1 MSFAQHASV
10 KSMIQN
16 RFAAFRYGMTFL
28 QAIVAALF
36 LLPACTI
43 TRNYQKNKPHIYK
56 NTVNIVGG
64 DFTNEERNNLKARL
78 MGQLDDSIK
87 VVKKDIMF
95 VLSILKRP
103 RPYDSAYANA
113 SARNMKAALLHIG
126 YYGADV
132 GIVADTQRRAKFS
145 QVSVE
150 YNVKTGPVTRIDTFA
165 YTLNRPD
172 LQELALKNLD
182 ACFLKTGEPVTRE
195 KILAEIIRMVEI
207 YRNNGY
213 YKFSSD
219 DLKMQGDTSIE
230 ALTKIGED
238 PFENLQ
244 LLEEATRKRDKPG
257 IRLSMIMNPA
267 ADTLRLRKY
276 TINSVQ
282 VYPDYQGQQ
291 YNQEHYKHDTL
302 RNYDIFYDQKLFS
315 NNLLLRNLHI
325 RPGSLYSSSDN
336 NKTISAF
343 NKTGAWQNVSI
354 ITRDSADKLNMLLQL
369 TPAKKFGFE
378 ANVEASYSV
387 NSNTNNV
394 TVGNPGNQL
403 PLSANF
409 SLQNRNLGKQGVKMT
424 HAVRIGYEFN
434 LNANRSGTNQQISS
448 SEVSYTNTVSIPK
461 LVYPLSYLDESKL
474 AGYQSFISGN
484 IGNINRIDLFKMFSL
499 GIGMGWEFNINRNR
513 IVTIR
518 PINVEYSNLYDKTP
532 AFDSTLEQNPYLRY
546 SYNTSLIIGGS
557 LGITQK
563 MVNKRHPNRQYSITA
578 NIEESG
584 ALLFVLPLNTIG
596 NFKRD
601 LRQYIKWFV
610 EYVNTV
616 KWDKTSFAWRAFA
629 GFGIPIG
636 KSDSSLPFFKQYFG
650 GGPNSMR
657 GWPQRGIGP
666 GAKPL
671 TPYNNRTLNDR
682 TGDVR
687 LEFNAEYRY
696 NIMQIRPN
704 SIILRGALFADAGN
718 IWNFKNNQPERGY
731 DSLQFSLNPSRLY
744 KQMGLS
750 LGTGFRLDFDFFL
763 LRFDLGF
770 RFKRPD
776 LTVNNGWQIPEI
788 NFRNLFKKGEM
799 VPDPQN
805 PGNFINDE
813 RYRIWRYEN
822 FNFTIGLS
830 YPF

>member
-1 MSFAQHASV
+1 MNIS
-10 KSMIQN
+10 N
-16 RFAAFRYGMTFL
+16 RFAGFKYGTGQFAL
-28 QAIVAALF
+28 VLTAAV
-36 LLPACTI
+36 LLSSCTI
-43 TRNYQKNKPHIYK
+43 TRNYQKNRPHTFK
-56 NTVNIVGG
+56 NTVNIIGG
-64 DFTNEERNNLKARL
+64 DFTTEERNNLKARL

-95 VLSILKRP
+95 VISILKRP
-103 RPYDSAYANA
+103 IPYDSAYAYA
-113 SARNMKAALLHIG
+113 SARNMKAALLHLG
-126 YYGADV
+126 YYRADV
-132 GIVADTQRRAKFS
+132 DIVADTQVRSKFS

-150 YNVKTGPVTRIDTFA
+150 YDVRPGPVTRIDTFT
-165 YTLNRPD
+165 YKLNRPD
-172 LQELALKNLD
+172 LQHLALAHAEKGI
-182 ACFLKTGEPVTRE
+182 LKTGQPVTRE
-195 KILAEIIRMVEI
+195 TILAEQIRLVELF
-207 YRNNGY
+207 RNNGY
-213 YKFSSD
+213 YKFTSD
-219 DLKMQGDTSIE
+219 DLVMQGDTTIE
-230 ALTKIGED
+230 ALTRIGED
-238 PFENLQ
+238 PFENLR
-244 LLEEATRKRDKPG
+244 LLEEASRKRDKPG
-257 IRLSMIMNPA
+257 IRLSIIVNPA

-276 TINSVQ
+276 TINRVL

-291 YNQEHYKHDTL
+291 FEAGGYRHDTL
-302 RNYDIFYDQKLFS
+302 RGYDIFSRQKLFS
-315 NNLLLRNLHI
+315 NNLLLRNLHLK
-325 RPGSLYSSSDN
+325 PGSVYSSTDN
-336 NKTISAF
+336 AKTISAF

-424 HAVRIGYEFN
+424 HAIRVGYEFN
-434 LNANRSGTNQQISS
+434 LSANRSGTNQQISS

-461 LVYPLSYLDESKL
+461 LVYPLSFLDESKL

-518 PINVEYSNLYDKTP
+518 PINVEYSNLYDKTA
-532 AFDSTLEQNPYLRY
+532 AFDSTLAQNPYLRY

-563 MVNKRHPNRQYSITA
+563 VVNRRHPNRQYSISA
-578 NIEESG
+578 NLEESG
-584 ALLFVLPLNTIG
+584 ALLFVLPINTIG
-596 NFKRD
+596 NLKRD
-601 LRQYIKWFV
+601 LRQYIKWYV
-610 EYVNTV
+610 EYVNTIR
-616 KWDKTSFAWRAFA
+616 WDKTAFAWRAFA

-666 GAKPL
+666 GSKPL
-671 TPYNNRTLNDR
+671 TPYNSRTLNDR

-687 LEFNAEYRY
+687 LEINAEYRY

-704 SIILRGALFADAGN
+704 SIVLRGALFADAGN
-718 IWNFKNNQPERGY
+718 IWNFKNTNPSGGY

-744 KQMGLS
+744 KQTGLT

-776 LTVNNGWQIPEI
+776 LTVNNGWQIPNI
-788 NFRNLFKKGEM
+788 TFNNLFKKGEQ

-805 PGNFINDE
+805 PGKTINDE